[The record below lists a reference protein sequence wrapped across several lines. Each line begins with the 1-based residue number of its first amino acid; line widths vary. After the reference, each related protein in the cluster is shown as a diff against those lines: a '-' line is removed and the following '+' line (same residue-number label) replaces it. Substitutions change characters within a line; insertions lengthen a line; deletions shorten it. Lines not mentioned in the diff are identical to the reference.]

1 MISFEC
7 DYNNGAHPEVLK
19 RLIETNDEQ
28 TLCYDKDSYTKSAK
42 DKIKSACEDNDAD
55 VFFLTSGTQTN
66 ATVISSLLKSYEGV
80 IAVDSG
86 HINVHESGAIE
97 YTGHKVITL
106 KGKNGKMEADS
117 LRSYMED
124 FTANYNDGH
133 SVYPGMVYISLPT
146 ELGTIYNKEELDLLY
161 KVCCEYNLALYID
174 GARLGYGMM
183 SEGCDITLPFLAG
196 HCDVFYIG
204 GTKQGAL
211 CGEAVVFTHNNAPRN
226 FIAIQKQHGAL
237 LAKGR
242 LTGIQFDT
250 LFTDSLY
257 FRLSRHAIDM
267 AMKMKKMFAER
278 GYKFFIDSPTNQQ
291 FIIMSNDEVERISKK
306 IVFTHWG
313 PADENNTICRFVTS
327 WATTEE
333 SLKELEKIWE

>member
-19 RLIETNDEQ
+19 RLIDTNNEQ
-28 TLCYDKDSYTKSAK
+28 TLCYDKDCYTKSAK
-42 DKIKSACEDNDAD
+42 EKIKLACDDNQAD

-80 IAVDSG
+80 IAINSG

-97 YTGHKVITL
+97 YTGHKVIAIE
-106 KGKNGKMEADS
+106 GKNGKMEAKT
-117 LRSYMED
+117 LRAYMED

-146 ELGTIYNKEELDLLY
+146 ELGTIYNAKELELLY
-161 KVCCEYNLALYID
+161 SVCREYDLILYVD

-183 SEGCDITLPFLAG
+183 SEECDITLPFLSK

-204 GTKQGAL
+204 GTKQGIL
-211 CGEAVVFTHNNAPRN
+211 CGEAVVFTHNNAPKN

-242 LTGIQFDT
+242 LIGIQFDR
-250 LFTDSLY
+250 LFTDNLY
-257 FRLSRHAIDM
+257 FDLSRHAINM
-267 AMKMKKMFAER
+267 AMRMKKMFAEK

-291 FIIMSNDEVERISKK
+291 FIIINNDEVERISQKV
-306 IVFTHWG
+306 IFTHWG
-313 PADENNTICRFVTS
+313 PADQDHSICRFVTS